1 MRIVYLDDQE
11 DFSILLQKIIKPEIY
26 CYYSDID
33 ACMHDIK
40 AGDIVLLD
48 FILGND
54 IRNGF
59 DVAKKLREEFGN
71 TIRIIF
77 YSSFLFMGSDKFYQI
92 KEISDGIINKSDFS
106 TLKTF
111 LNGVN

>member
-1 MRIVYLDDQE
+1 LRVIYLDDEE

-26 CYYSDID
+26 FYYNNID
-33 ACMHDIK
+33 KCINNIQR
-40 AGDIVLLD
+40 GDIILLD

-59 DVAKKLREEFGN
+59 DVAKILREKFDN

-77 YSSFLFMGSDKFYQI
+77 YSAFLFSGSDKFSKI

>member
-1 MRIVYLDDQE
+1 MRVIYLDDQE
-11 DFSILLQKIIKPEIY
+11 EFSILLQRIIKPEIY
-26 CYYSDID
+26 FYYNDINE
-33 ACMHDIK
+33 CINSIQK
-40 AGDIVLLD
+40 GDIILLD

-54 IRNGF
+54 IRNGL
-59 DVAKKLREEFGN
+59 DVATLLREKFGE

-77 YSSFLFMGSDKFYQI
+77 YSSFLFSGSDKFSKI
-92 KEISDGIINKSDFS
+92 KKVSDGIINKSDFS